1 MNLGQSLFA
10 IGALLILSLTVLRMN
25 NNILGTEE
33 VVLDSKIGVLAT
45 SLGTSIIEDASKLAF
60 DDNTKANPISS
71 LTALTPSLS
80 LGQEIEGVFD
90 DFDDYHNY
98 VQHDTIYTIPFSSHC
113 TVSYI
118 EPKDLNA
125 SLSTRTWHKKLTIS
139 ISSPFSRDTLELSTI
154 YSYWFFR

>member
-33 VVLDSKIGVLAT
+33 VVLDSKVGVLAT

-98 VQHDTIYTIPFSSHC
+98 IQHDTIYTIPFSSNC

>member
-33 VVLDSKIGVLAT
+33 IVLDSKIGVLAT
-45 SLGTSIIEDASKLAF
+45 SIGTSIIEEASKLAF
-60 DDNTKANPISS
+60 DENTKANPVSS
-71 LTALTPSLS
+71 KTSLTPSLS
-80 LGQEIEGVFD
+80 LGQEIEGIFD

-98 VQHDTIYTIPFSSHC
+98 IQHDTIYTIPFTSHC
-113 TVSYI
+113 IVNYI
-118 EPKDLNA
+118 QPKDLNA
-125 SLSTRTWHKKLTIS
+125 PVSTREWHKKLTIR

>member
-98 VQHDTIYTIPFSSHC
+98 EQNDTIYTIPFSSHC
-113 TVSYI
+113 TVSYV
-118 EPKDLNA
+118 EAKDPNV
-125 SLSTRTWHKKLTIS
+125 SLSSRTWHKKLSIR

>member
-60 DDNTKANPISS
+60 DENTKANPVSS
-71 LTALTPSLS
+71 LTSLTPSLS

-90 DFDDYHNY
+90 DFDDYHDY
-98 VQHDTIYTIPFSSHC
+98 VQNDTIYTIPFRSHC

-118 EPKDLNA
+118 EPKDLNL
-125 SLSTRTWHKKLTIS
+125 SISTRTWHKKTNNKYFQS
-139 ISSPFSRDTLELSTI
+139 FFKR
-154 YSYWFFR
+154 YS